1 MKKIIISLFLL
12 IFVVQI
18 DAQINP
24 DIKPEPTEAKAI
36 KIGEFKSFT
45 AGNNMKVFL
54 IRRAGY
60 PKFRIT
66 IDFGIPLI
74 PIERQPEIKSVLSDI
89 FARGNGNYTTSEIT
103 NKVKLYASSVSCT
116 VNSATCSGMKAM
128 IDTLLPLMSSYITN
142 PLINDSVVKL
152 AKDKRVK
159 EFEERKVNSG
169 KISTS
174 TFSARLQDSLQFYK
188 EIPYPKIEES
198 LERYNTITTD
208 SIRGYFSKYINPE
221 NSYCII
227 TGDFTVEEINELINK
242 YFKGWENGVKYTG
255 NYMNSYK
262 QNFPEKTKIYV
273 IDNPLAVQSRIS
285 VRWPLGDAFPYGD
298 NEPLLMVMNQI
309 YGAGYLSNLNRNIR
323 LDKGLSYGAN
333 NFLVINIT
341 GGYCSSNT
349 LVRNTETAYALENI
363 FYEMLK
369 MRNELV
375 SQSALNMAKN
385 GLLGDYARS
394 MSQLNS
400 PAIIGFCMVKD
411 KFNLPDDYLS
421 TYPLK
426 LSKITAEDIRN
437 GAQKY
442 IRPYESV
449 VIIEGKVSDIKGTL
463 EKFGHVEYYSS
474 EGKPIL

>member
-1 MKKIIISLFLL
+1 MLF
-12 IFVVQI
+12 IFVSI

-24 DIKPEPTEAKAI
+24 NIKPEPTEAKAI

-45 AGNNMKVFL
+45 ADNNMKVFL

-60 PKFRIT
+60 PKFRIA

-74 PIERQPEIKSVLSDI
+74 PNERQPEIKNILSDI
-89 FARGNGNYTTSEIT
+89 FSVGNGNYTKTQIT
-103 NKVKLYASSVSCT
+103 NKADFYASSVSCS
-116 VNSATCSGMKAM
+116 VNNATCSGMKGM

-142 PLINDSVVKL
+142 PLINDSIVNLLKE
-152 AKDKRVK
+152 KRVK
-159 EFEERKVNSG
+159 EFKEKKDKSG
-169 KISTS
+169 KTSKS
-174 TFSARLQDSLQFYK
+174 TFSAKLQDSLQFYK
-188 EIPYPKIEES
+188 EIPFPRVEES
-198 LERYNTITTD
+198 LERYLNISAD
-208 SIRGYFSKYINPE
+208 SIRGYFSKYLNTE

-227 TGDFTVEEINELINK
+227 TGDFTVEEINELIKK
-242 YFKGWENGVKYTG
+242 YFKGWKSGVKYTE
-255 NYMNSYK
+255 NYKNSYEK
-262 QNFPEKTKIYV
+262 NFPEKTKIYV

-285 VRWPLGDAFPYGD
+285 VKWPLGDAFPYGD

-349 LVRNTETAYALENI
+349 LVRNSETAYALENI
-363 FYEMLK
+363 FYEMFK
-369 MRNELV
+369 MRNEIV
-375 SQSALNMAKN
+375 SQSTLDMAKN
-385 GLLGDYARS
+385 GLIGDYARS

-400 PAIIGFCMVKD
+400 PVIIGFCMVKD
-411 KFNLPDDYLS
+411 KFNLPDDYLA

-426 LSKITAEDIRN
+426 LSKITAEQIRT
-437 GAQKY
+437 GAQRY

-449 VIIEGKVSDIKGTL
+449 VIIEGKVDDIKGTL
-463 EKFGHVEYYSS
+463 EKFGPVEYYSS
-474 EGKPIL
+474 DGKPIL

>member
-1 MKKIIISLFLL
+1 MKKIIISLLL
-12 IFVVQI
+12 LFIFVSI

-24 DIKPEPTEAKAI
+24 NIKPDPTEAKAI

-45 AGNNMKVFL
+45 AENNMKVFL

-66 IDFGIPLI
+66 IDFGIPMI
-74 PIERQPEIKSVLSDI
+74 PVEKQPEIKYILSDI
-89 FARGNGNYTTSEIT
+89 FSIGNGKYTKSQIT
-103 NKVKLYASSVSCT
+103 DITDYYASYVSCS
-116 VNSATCSGMKAM
+116 VNNATCSGMKEM
-128 IDTLLPLMSSYITN
+128 VDTLLPLMSSFVTN
-142 PLINDSVVKL
+142 LQINDSIINLLKE
-152 AKDKRVK
+152 KRIK
-159 EFEERKVNSG
+159 EFKEKKNNSG
-169 KISTS
+169 KNPKS

-198 LERYNTITTD
+198 LERYSSITAD
-208 SIRGYFSKYINPE
+208 SVRGYFSKYINPE

-227 TGDFTVEEINELINK
+227 TGDFTVKEVNELIKK
-242 YFKGWENGVKYTG
+242 YFKGWKSGVKYTG
-255 NYMNSYK
+255 DYKSSYEK
-262 QNFPEKTKIYV
+262 NFPEKTRIYV
-273 IDNPLAVQSRIS
+273 IDNPLAVQSKIS

-298 NEPLLMVMNQI
+298 NEPLLMIMNQI

-333 NFLVINIT
+333 NFLVINVT

-363 FYEMLK
+363 FFEMFK

-375 SQSALNMAKN
+375 SQSSLEMAKN

-411 KFNLPDDYLS
+411 KFILPDDYLA

-426 LSKITAEDIRN
+426 LSKVTAEEIRN

-442 IRPYESV
+442 IRPFESV
-449 VIIEGKVSDIKGTL
+449 VIIEGKVDDIKGTL
-463 EKFGHVEYYSS
+463 EKFGPVEYYSS